1 VDIFQPHFVD
11 IILVINELPRYNR
24 FMKNAEV
31 ETLVYKKDFRVFLE
45 RELNQRCKLNESYSL
60 RAFAK
65 SLKTD
70 ASLLSKLI
78 NGKRVI
84 SNKQI
89 DKLGQKLDLN
99 LREIESFK
107 NSNIV
112 NEQDKDIYQLSLDQ
126 FDLIVEWQHYAIL
139 EMMTLDGFKPD
150 SLWIS
155 QNLKIDINEVEKSV
169 ERLKKIGL
177 LKVHENGDWEDISQG
192 KSTHI
197 LDKNITTYAHKQAQ
211 KNILNK
217 AIESLDATVIEKRDQ
232 TSMMVTTSPKKI
244 AQAKE
249 MLTQFRRQLTT
260 FLEEAEEKTC
270 VYQMS
275 FSLFPILNLETTI
288 TKDKE

>member
-1 VDIFQPHFVD
+1 
-11 IILVINELPRYNR
+11 
-24 FMKNAEV
+24 MKNAEV